1 MFQMEHNVFE
11 NYPLKVNL
19 DAVSLE
25 LESEHFSEYE
35 ECVNDCNNLL
45 LAFSENLSEISGKE
59 FEVGWEANPDRMKN
73 APHITK
79 EWNSEEIVHVF
90 LFEKD
95 NKEMYV
101 AYLNGINSKIQFRPS
116 REQKNCISESHTV
129 SILVKGQGLGRE
141 TAIRAV
147 QNAGLEVTSITD
159 ITSVPHNG
167 CRPPKKRRV

>member
-35 ECVNDCNNLL
+35 ACVNDCNNLL

-101 AYLNGINSKIQFRPS
+101 AMAN
-116 REQKNCISESHTV
+116 V
-129 SILVKGQGLGRE
+129 LVKPYDEEL
-141 TAIRAV
+141 IPYV
-147 QNAGLEVTSITD
+147 D
-159 ITSVPHNG
+159 
-167 CRPPKKRRV
+167 